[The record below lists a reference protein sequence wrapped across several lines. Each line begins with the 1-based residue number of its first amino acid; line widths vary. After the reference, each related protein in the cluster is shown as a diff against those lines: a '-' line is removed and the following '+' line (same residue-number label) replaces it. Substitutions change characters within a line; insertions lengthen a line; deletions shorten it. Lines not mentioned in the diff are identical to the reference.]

1 MLNGNKNTPKIRRFS
16 QINENSVTPFF
27 SKITPKLPFL
37 AEEAQMK
44 CLKFFFALSTVGSC
58 PRLLGEHV
66 QNISQNLT
74 AQIVR

>member
-37 AEEAQMK
+37 AEEAQINF
-44 CLKFFFALSTVGSC
+44 LIFFLHFQL
-58 PRLLGEHV
+58 
-66 QNISQNLT
+66 
-74 AQIVR
+74 